1 MSEGSLKAVFF
12 GTPALA
18 VPTLR
23 ACHGGGSG
31 SDIEVVQVCTRPPR
45 RAGRGK
51 VLRPSAVAE
60 CASELGIP
68 TIAPGRLDA
77 DAAAAIREVRP
88 DVAIAVAYGR
98 LIPDAILGIPEHGVL
113 NLHPS
118 LLPRHRGTSPVQTAI
133 LNGDEFTGASIM
145 LLDSGMDSGPVLW
158 RSPRV
163 AISRDIGAVELSE
176 HLFNVGGVKM
186 PSVVRDWCA
195 GDLVPVPQDESQ
207 ATFTEMLSKQDGDL
221 DWSEPADLIL
231 RANRAYQPWPGTY
244 TTWNGVN
251 LKMLWFASASVA
263 APAGYGVPGT
273 VWSSDGGTVHV
284 TTGDGRSVT
293 IEMLQLEGRR
303 AMEVGEF
310 IIGRPDFIGS
320 MLGT

>member
-23 ACHGGGSG
+23 ACHSG
-31 SDIEVVQVCTRPPR
+31 SDLDVVLACTRPPR

-51 VLRPSAVAE
+51 VLHPSAVSE

-68 TIAPGRLDA
+68 IIAPERLDA
-77 DAAAAIREVRP
+77 DAAAVIRGVRP

-98 LIPDAILGIPEHGVL
+98 LIPDDILVLPEHGVL

-133 LNGDEFTGASIM
+133 LKGDEFTGASIM

-158 RSPRV
+158 QSERV
-163 AISRDIGAVELSE
+163 TITGDVGAVELSE
-176 HLFNVGGVKM
+176 HLFNVGGAKM

-195 GDLVPVPQDESQ
+195 GDLVSAPQDESQ
-207 ATFTEMLSKQDGDL
+207 ATFTEMLRKQDGEL
-221 DWSEPADLIL
+221 DWSVTADRIL
-231 RANRAYQPWPGTY
+231 RMNRAYEPWPGTY

-251 LKMLWFASASVA
+251 LKLLWLAAASVA
-263 APAGYGVPGT
+263 VPAEHAVPGT

-284 TTGDGRSVT
+284 TTGDGRAVT
-293 IEMLQLEGRR
+293 IEKLQLEGRR
-303 AMEVGEF
+303 VMEIGEF
-310 IIGRPDFIGS
+310 VIGRPDFIGS